1 MANPTP
7 TASNELPV
15 TRYKRRKQALWN
27 ERSSWI
33 ADYKDISDNLLPR
46 SGRYFEGDR
55 NKGGRRNQNI
65 LDSTGTEALDILGAG
80 LMAGMTSP
88 ARPWFRL
95 GIPDEDLMQFD
106 PVKQWLFKCSKIM
119 REIFARSNSYRS
131 LHTLYEELGGFGT
144 AAAFLR
150 PDFKDVIRLYP
161 MTAGEYAI
169 STDERNEVD
178 TVYREIPM
186 TVAQVVAEFGLD
198 NVSQSIKNQWSR
210 NNLDQWVTVMHCVE
224 PRLDNEREYGK
235 RDGKNKRFK
244 SCYFEAGGDPTKPL
258 RESGFDDFPLLTPRW
273 AVRGGD
279 IYGHGP
285 GMRALGDVIQL
296 QHEQMRKGTAIDYQ
310 TMPPLQMPSSM
321 RGRENDLLPGG
332 TTYIDMAQPNQA
344 IKTAFE
350 VQLNLQHLLV
360 DMEDVRGRI
369 RKAFYSD
376 LFLMLANDTRSGIT
390 ATEVAERHEEKLLM
404 LGPVLERLHNEM
416 LSPMIDLTFTN
427 MVTSGIMPTPPKELE
442 GMDLKVEFVSTLAQA
457 QRAVGLAS
465 VDRLLMT
472 VGQLA
477 QAKQD
482 PSVWDKIDTD
492 QVLDGYGDMLGID
505 PQFLVADDKVAFIR
519 KSRMEQAQAQQA
531 QAQAPEMAKTA
542 ATLSGID
549 TQGSNG
555 LTDIMRQFSGYS
567 SGSPA

>member
-1 MANPTP
+1 MDKT
-7 TASNELPV
+7 ELPINQ
-15 TRYKRRKQALWN
+15 YKRRKQALWN

-33 ADYKDISDNLLPR
+33 EDYKDISKNLLPR
-46 SGRYFEGDR
+46 SGRYFESDR

-65 LDSTGTEALDILGAG
+65 IDSTGTEALDILGAG

-119 REIFARSNSYRS
+119 REIFARSNAYRS
-131 LHTLYEELGGFGT
+131 LHGLYEELGGFGT
-144 AAAFLR
+144 AASFVR
-150 PDFKDVIRLYP
+150 PDFRDVIRLYP
-161 MTAGEYAI
+161 LTAGEYAI
-169 STDERNEVD
+169 STDARNEVS

-186 TVAQVVAEFGLD
+186 TIAQVVEEFGLD
-198 NVSQSIKNQWSR
+198 NVSLTIKNQFER
-210 NNLDQWVTVMHCVE
+210 NNLDQWVTVIHAVE
-224 PRLDNEREYGK
+224 PRLDRDREYGK
-235 RDGKNKRFK
+235 RDGKNKAFK
-244 SCYFEAGGDPTKPL
+244 SCYFELSGDPTKPL
-258 RESGFDDFPLLTPRW
+258 SESGFDEFPVLTPRW

-285 GMRALGDVIQL
+285 GFRALGDVIQL

-310 TMPPLQMPSSM
+310 TMPPLQVPSSM
-321 RGRENDLLPGG
+321 KGRENDFLPGG
-332 TTYIDMAQPNQA
+332 TTYIDMANPNNA
-344 IKTAFE
+344 IRTAFE
-350 VQLNLQHLLV
+350 VQLNLQHLLL
-360 DMEDVRGRI
+360 DMEDVRTRI

-416 LSPMIDLTFTN
+416 LSPLIDLTFTN
-427 MVTSGIMPTPPKELE
+427 MVKSGIMPTPPKELE

-477 QAKQD
+477 QAKGD
-482 PSVWDKIDTD
+482 PSVWDKVDTD
-492 QVLDGYGDMLGID
+492 QVIDGYGDMLGID
-505 PQFLVADDKVAFIR
+505 PQFIVADDKVAFIR
-519 KSRMEQAQAQQA
+519 KERMQQQAAQQA
-531 QAQAPEMAKTA
+531 AAQAPAMAQTA
-542 ATLSGID
+542 NTLANTDTSG
-549 TQGSNG
+549 NNA

-567 SGSPA
+567 SNSPA